1 MRRGKL
7 VLNGLVIAAAAWM
20 FVHGTKT
27 STTGLLPAHARAAT
41 ASAGGAPRG
50 PIATDAGLAALEADA
65 ALRNDTASITKLA
78 AAYLERDQPG
88 LASAVIEKA
97 APAVRAQPE
106 ISHLYARAL
115 LHRGKVP
122 EALAVARDVQ
132 ASCDTSISAGDH
144 ACPAWLVARSARQ
157 LAFLEEMHAAGIEDP
172 GTNPD
177 GARAAFDRS
186 SRQIRFV
193 AMR

>member
-1 MRRGKL
+1 MRTGKL
-7 VLNGLVIAAAAWM
+7 LLNGLVIAAAAWM

-27 STTGLLPAHARAAT
+27 RTTGLLPAHARA
-41 ASAGGAPRG
+41 
-50 PIATDAGLAALEADA
+50 PIATDAGLAVLESDA
-65 ALRNDTASITKLA
+65 ALQPGAASTAKLA

-97 APAVRAQPE
+97 PPAVRATPE
-106 ISHLYARAL
+106 IAHLYARAL

-122 EALAVARDVQ
+122 EALAVAREVQ
-132 ASCDTSISAGDH
+132 ASCDVSISSGH
-144 ACPAWLVARSARQ
+144 KGCPAWLVARGARQ
-157 LAFLEEMHAAGIEDP
+157 LAFLEEMSAAGIEDP
-172 GTNPD
+172 GQNPE

-186 SRQIRFV
+186 SRQIRSV

>member
-27 STTGLLPAHARAAT
+27 STKGLLPAHARA
-41 ASAGGAPRG
+41 
-50 PIATDAGLAALEADA
+50 PIGTDAGLAVLESEA
-65 ALRNDTASITKLA
+65 ALRPGAASTAKLA

-88 LASAVIEKA
+88 LASAAIEKA
-97 APAVRAQPE
+97 PPAVRATPE
-106 ISHLYARAL
+106 IAHLYARAL

-122 EALAVARDVQ
+122 EALAVAREVEE
-132 ASCDTSISAGDH
+132 SCDASLGGGKQ

-172 GTNPD
+172 GQDPD

>member
-7 VLNGLVIAAAAWM
+7 LLNGLVIAAAAWM

-27 STTGLLPAHARAAT
+27 STHGLLPGHARA
-41 ASAGGAPRG
+41 

-65 ALRNDTASITKLA
+65 ALAPSADTITKLA
-78 AAYLERDQPG
+78 TAYLERDQPG

-97 APAVRAQPE
+97 PPALRATPAVA
-106 ISHLYARAL
+106 HLHARAL

-132 ASCDTSISAGDH
+132 ASCDAAIDAGRKD
-144 ACPAWLVARSARQ
+144 CPAWLVARSARQ
-157 LAFLEEMHAAGIEDP
+157 LAFLEEMQAAGIEDP
-172 GTNPD
+172 GLNPD

-186 SRQIRFV
+186 ARQIRFV

>member
-1 MRRGKL
+1 MRKGRL
-7 VLNGLVIAAAAWM
+7 LLNGLVIAAAAWM

-27 STTGLLPAHARAAT
+27 STHGLLPGHARA
-41 ASAGGAPRG
+41 
-50 PIATDAGLAALEADA
+50 PIATDAGLAALESDA
-65 ALRNDTASITKLA
+65 AHAPSVTSVTKLVS
-78 AAYLERDQPG
+78 AYLERDQPG

-97 APAVRAQPE
+97 PPALRATPE
-106 ISHLYARAL
+106 ISHLHARAL
-115 LHRGKVP
+115 LHRGRVR

-132 ASCDTSISAGDH
+132 SSCDRSISAGDH
-144 ACPAWLVARSARQ
+144 DCPAWLVARSARQ
-157 LAFLEEMHAAGIEDP
+157 LAFLEEMLAAGIEDP
-172 GTNPD
+172 GQNPE

>member
-1 MRRGKL
+1 
-7 VLNGLVIAAAAWM
+7 M

-27 STTGLLPAHARAAT
+27 STTGLLPAHARA
-41 ASAGGAPRG
+41 
-50 PIATDAGLAALEADA
+50 PIATEPGLAALEADA
-65 ALRNDTASITKLA
+65 ALRHDTASVAKLA
-78 AAYLERDQPG
+78 TAYLERDQPG

-97 APAVRAQPE
+97 PSAVRAAPE

-132 ASCDTSISAGDH
+132 ATCDASISAGDRS
-144 ACPAWLVARSARQ
+144 CPAWLVARSARQ
-157 LAFLEEMHAAGIEDP
+157 LAFLEEMQAAGIDDP
-172 GTNPD
+172 GMNPD

-186 SRQIRFV
+186 ARQIRFV

>member
-27 STTGLLPAHARAAT
+27 STTGLLPAHAR
-41 ASAGGAPRG
+41 S

-65 ALRNDTASITKLA
+65 ALRNDAASITKLA

-97 APAVRAQPE
+97 PPAVRSRPE
-106 ISHLYARAL
+106 ISHLHARAL

-132 ASCDTSISAGDH
+132 ATCDASISAGGRV
-144 ACPAWLVARSARQ
+144 CPAWLVARSARQ

-172 GTNPD
+172 GQNPD